1 MKLNEITIEYDRTER
16 NGMKRFSNSN
26 QDGTGKYNDM
36 VSSRYLFIIN
46 L

>member
-1 MKLNEITIEYDRTER
+1 MKRNEITTECDRTER

-26 QDGTGKYNDM
+26 QDGTGKYDDM
-36 VSSRYLFIIN
+36 VSSRYLFIIS